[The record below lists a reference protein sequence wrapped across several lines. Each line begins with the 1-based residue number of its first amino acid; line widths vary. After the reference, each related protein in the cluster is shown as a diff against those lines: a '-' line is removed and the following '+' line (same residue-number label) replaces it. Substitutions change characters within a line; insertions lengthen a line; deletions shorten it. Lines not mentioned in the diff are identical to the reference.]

1 MTRTGSLHEWA
12 RFLDAHS
19 DEEATAALSQHVAR
33 LDAVY
38 DELGA
43 VMTRLW
49 ASPTGEVAEVLMV
62 ARSCLTEAVGML
74 ESVSA
79 RFRAGEREIA

>member
-1 MTRTGSLHEWA
+1 MTRIGSLHEWA
-12 RFLDAHS
+12 RYLDAHS
-19 DEEATAALSQHVAR
+19 DEEATAALTRHVAR

-43 VMTRLW
+43 VMTPLW
-49 ASPTGEVAEVLMV
+49 GSPTGEVGEVLMV

-74 ESVSA
+74 ESVAA

>member
-1 MTRTGSLHEWA
+1 MTRIGSLHEWA
-12 RFLDAHS
+12 RFLDARS
-19 DEEATAALSQHVAR
+19 DDEATAALARHVAR

-38 DELGA
+38 EELGSA
-43 VMTRLW
+43 MVPFW
-49 ASPTGEVAEVLMV
+49 NSPTGEVAEVLMV